1 MTSPAA
7 RLAPASERSF
17 LGVPRSA
24 AAEIVVFY
32 AAALVVD
39 ALLLDGTRF
48 RDLAPHPFWL
58 FLLVIAAHYGTAAG
72 VFAAVLGTLLAFMG
86 NLPPRD
92 PLVNQSAYLLAVLG
106 KPVLWFASA
115 VVLGELRAGDIVKQ
129 AFGGSEVTKTR
140 EGKVVSVADDLKA
153 ASTDALKKAAT
164 LMGVALQ
171 LHGVDAPPQRV
182 HAGPKLVEQPPEP
195 DSPPNNRL
203 TRKQAEFIGKLAKS
217 NGMGRSELD
226 ELAKQHY
233 GKSAAFLTVKEASE
247 FISTLST
254 VAA

>member
-1 MTSPAA
+1 MVKSLVVMAVVVMA
-7 RLAPASERSF
+7 LFS
-17 LGVPRSA
+17 SA
-24 AAEIVVFY
+24 AAQATVQFDFVRC
-32 AAALVVD
+32 
-39 ALLLDGTRF
+39 G
-48 RDLAPHPFWL
+48 
-58 FLLVIAAHYGTAAG
+58 
-72 VFAAVLGTLLAFMG
+72 AVRWCH
-86 NLPPRD
+86 LPCA
-92 PLVNQSAYLLAVLG
+92 NETM
-106 KPVLWFASA
+106 F
-115 VVLGELRAGDIVKQ
+115 VKQ

>member
-1 MTSPAA
+1 MDNEKM
-7 RLAPASERSF
+7 RLLTRPFNDIKSRPGRNGQSISYVEAHS
-17 LGVPRSA
+17 
-24 AAEIVVFY
+24 IVQR
-32 AAALVVD
+32 LND
-39 ALLLDGTRF
+39 ALAGDWSF
-48 RDLAPHPFWL
+48 R
-58 FLLVIAAHYGTAAG
+58 
-72 VFAAVLGTLLAFMG
+72 VLEHDVREGE
-86 NLPPRD
+86 
-92 PLVNQSAYLLAVLG
+92 V
-106 KPVLWFASA
+106 

-164 LMGVALQ
+164 LMGVAQQ